1 MAVRGLEPWHAGQSG
16 IGLIAQE
23 TGIRLLAR
31 ALSLLTSDSAPDPA
45 PYRSHLAPGPTAR
58 THTRTPIPASVRS
71 WSSVRAREAA
81 ATFSS
86 RCAIEVV
93 PGIGRMFGER

>member
-31 ALSLLTSDSAPDPA
+31 ALSLLTSDSAPDPGA
-45 PYRSHLAPGPTAR
+45 LQVAFGAWPHSSHSHSHSHSGQRPELVVSQSQGGSGD
-58 THTRTPIPASVRS
+58 IFLEVRD
-71 WSSVRAREAA
+71 
-81 ATFSS
+81 
-86 RCAIEVV
+86 
-93 PGIGRMFGER
+93 